1 MYVDILKKIVNNY
14 EYYKNIAVNLEWV
27 ESSSKYYDWVNEYS
41 IIGIYVTVC
50 NFPENYIKNNFEQ
63 AYVQTVLTF
72 MASCGK
78 REQDF
83 WKVPYSKRLEYM
95 TRDKEL
101 YEEYITYD
109 ELRMKFVKEDYLI
122 QKIKSY
128 TEDNDIPESNIPES
142 EINSV
147 IPYLTG
153 AENIE
158 IGGCDFIEYEIDHT
172 FISIKDNSIMLI
184 ECGTWGS

>member
-1 MYVDILKKIVNNY
+1 KIVNNY

-27 ESSSKYYDWVNEYS
+27 ETASKFYDWVNEYY
-41 IIGIYVTVC
+41 IIGIYVIVC
-50 NFPENYIKNNFEQ
+50 NFPTNYIKNNFER
-63 AYVQTVLTF
+63 AYVQTVLTYMNF
-72 MASCGK
+72 LKSGQNFCK
-78 REQDF
+78 IPPSE
-83 WKVPYSKRLEYM
+83 RLKYM

-128 TEDNDIPESNIPES
+128 TEYDDIPESNIPES

-158 IGGCDFIEYEIDHT
+158 IGGGDFIEYEIDHT